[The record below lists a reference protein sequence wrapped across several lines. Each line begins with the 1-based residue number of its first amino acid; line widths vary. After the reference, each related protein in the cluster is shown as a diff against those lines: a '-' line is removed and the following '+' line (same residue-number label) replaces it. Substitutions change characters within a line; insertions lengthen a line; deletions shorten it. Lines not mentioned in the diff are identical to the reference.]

1 MKVAYGASGS
11 YALLLGARQ
20 QTTIDDACQPLL
32 IPPAKENCLL
42 LRAKLRENW
51 EIFGRTCGGRNYEI
65 QLLHLVLD
73 VMLLRNGDDL
83 DNDYGYGS
91 VAS

>member
-1 MKVAYGASGS
+1 M
-11 YALLLGARQ
+11 
-20 QTTIDDACQPLL
+20 
-32 IPPAKENCLL
+32 
-42 LRAKLRENW
+42 RENW